1 MTQPV
6 QTAGCPNGPACMA
19 ELRSRSLLPA
29 RVQQWLA
36 PYEADEPLAA
46 SFRAQ
51 QLQAMMRL
59 TPLAMAVNIF
69 NGGFI
74 AWSLADGAPWLWAW
88 ALVLAFVAVQGLRAW
103 QRARRQP
110 PRLLA
115 SRKAIRRAARHA
127 GLLGLLWGVIP
138 ATLFASATAP
148 DQMMILAISCGMI
161 CAGGF
166 ALVTVPEAALSY
178 VLLLAGGSAVGLV
191 QAMAQQGTPTL
202 LVLLVTYGLVVIAS
216 VQVMARS
223 YGSRLTAE
231 ADAAHQQQIVGL
243 LLRDF
248 EENTSD
254 FLWEVSS
261 QGTLRHSSNRLD
273 QALRYNRQDDPDL
286 GLVELIAR
294 THEGAAHGVDPAGHL
309 RSLQAALRG
318 PQPFR
323 DLPVPIVIEGQL
335 RWWALTAKPIWRLDQ
350 SLQDWRGVGV
360 DITHRKHAEDEM
372 HRLAH
377 FDSLTGL
384 ANRRHFQ
391 HRLQQQCAL
400 DSAGTSA
407 AALLCL
413 DMDNFKR
420 VNDAYGHGN
429 GDLLLKTVAQRMA
442 QEIRSRDLVARL
454 GGDEFAILLDGA
466 STRAEVQVFCDR
478 LMRAVEQPCDLSGL
492 AITPHLSIGVAFL
505 PRDGTHVDALLH
517 HADLALY
524 EAKQR
529 GRGQAQ
535 FFSIEMDQRAHRR
548 IALEDGLRNA
558 LAREE
563 LHLAFQPQWHLAS
576 GRIAGLEAL
585 LRWNSERFGSVS
597 PVEFIPVA
605 EEAGLIREIGLWVL
619 ERACMAALQLPGDL
633 VMSVNLSVC
642 QFDDA
647 LLADKILAVVERCG
661 LPPQRLELEI
671 TESVF
676 LQDTDDVMA
685 TLHRLRQAGVRIAL
699 DDFGTGYS
707 SLAYLR
713 SFPFDRLKIDRAFIA
728 PIEGS
733 PESEAIVHSVIALAQ
748 ALHMET
754 TAEGIETAE
763 QASLLQQLGC
773 VTGQG
778 FYFARPL
785 DLAAVTAFIAAQPA
799 TPG

>member
-1 MTQPV
+1 
-6 QTAGCPNGPACMA
+6 MA
-19 ELRSRSLLPA
+19 EPRLLTLLPA
-29 RVQQWLA
+29 RLQQWLA

-51 QLQAMMRL
+51 QLQAILRL
-59 TPLAMAVNIF
+59 TPLSMVVNVF
-69 NGGFI
+69 NGGVVT
-74 AWSLADGAPWLWAW
+74 WSLTDDAPWLWAW
-88 ALVLAFVAVQGLRAW
+88 MLALLFVAVQGLRAW
-103 QRARRQP
+103 QRARHQP
-110 PRLLA
+110 PRPLA
-115 SRKAIRRAARHA
+115 SKKAIHRAARHA
-127 GLLGLLWGVIP
+127 GLLGLLWGVVP
-138 ATLFASATAP
+138 AALYTTATAP
-148 DQMMILAISCGMI
+148 DQLMIVAICCGMT

-178 VLLLAGGSAVGLV
+178 VALLTGGAATGLARALNQEGSV
-191 QAMAQQGTPTL
+191 TL
-202 LVLLVTYGLVVIAS
+202 LVLLVAYSLVVIAS
-216 VQVMARS
+216 VRVMARS

-231 ADAAHQQQIVGL
+231 AEAAHQQQIVGL

-254 FLWEVSS
+254 FLWEVSRE
-261 QGTLRHSSNRLD
+261 GLLRHSSSRLD
-273 QALRYNRQDDPDL
+273 HALNYRRSEDAQRS
-286 GLVELIAR
+286 LVDLIAR
-294 THEGAAHGVDPAGHL
+294 THHGATHGVDPASH
-309 RSLQAALRG
+309 LQALQTALQG

-323 DLPVPIVIEGQL
+323 DLLVPIVIAGQL
-335 RWWALTAKPIWRLDQ
+335 RWWALTAKPNWRLDQ
-350 SLQDWRGVGV
+350 TQQDWRGVGV
-360 DITHRKHAEDEM
+360 DITLKKHAEDEM

-400 DSAGTSA
+400 DGVGASS

-429 GDLLLKTVAQRMA
+429 GDLLLRTVAQRMA
-442 QEIRSRDLVARL
+442 QQVRSRDLVARL

-478 LMRAVEQPCDLSGL
+478 LMRAVDQPCNLSGM
-492 AITPHLSIGVAFL
+492 AVTPHLSIGIAFL
-505 PRDGTHVDALLH
+505 PRDGNHVDALLH

-524 EAKQR
+524 EAKLA

-535 FFSIEMDQRAHRR
+535 FFSLEMDQRAHRR

-558 LAREE
+558 LTHDE
-563 LHLAFQPQWHLAS
+563 LHLAFQPQWHLTS
-576 GRIAGLEAL
+576 GRVTGLEAL
-585 LRWNSERFGSVS
+585 LRWNSPRFGSVS
-597 PVEFIPVA
+597 PAEFIPVA
-605 EEAGLIREIGLWVL
+605 EEAGLIRDIGLWVL
-619 ERACMAALQLPGDL
+619 ERACLAARELPAGL

-647 LLADKILAVVERCG
+647 LLADRILAVVERSG
-661 LPPQRLELEI
+661 LPPSRLELEI

-685 TLHRLRQAGVRIAL
+685 TLHRLRHAGVRIAL

-713 SFPFDRLKIDRAFIA
+713 SFPFDRLKIDRSFIA
-728 PIEGS
+728 PIQSS
-733 PESEAIVHSVIALAQ
+733 PESEAIVLTVIELAR

-763 QASLLQQLGC
+763 QSRLLQRLGC

-785 DLAAVTAFIAAQPA
+785 DLAAVAAFIAAQPA
-799 TPG
+799 TAT